1 MLQLLCG
8 SFLWLLCSCSLSD
21 VLCLFLTTKSRVWT
35 TCLRLLL
42 ESGTAR
48 DRTHKLSVAGPT
60 PYHYTPR
67 PKQLSRKYRWMA
79 IEMEV
84 VLSNDTLLCVKR
96 LDFVCLAAWL
106 VVFLC
111 FTLLFWYSCVR
122 CCAHVF
128 VTSMHYECFSLFITS
143 SWLLM
148 PPASSSERLCTIRRP
163 SVPSIDS
170 SSDVVQLVC
179 HSSVAGGRYWSMS
192 AASGQRQCCDPR
204 MIDAGFFLSLWCAMV
219 YILLNSL
226 QMRIK
231 YVILFLNWLKLSNF
245 CSNSILRFLLEYST
259 SLELSYHMIGWNQYI
274 SLLSI
279 HTYYMELKF
288 MQIRI
293 SYLDKL
299 MKLNNKIL
307 RIIQNQPFC
316 SRVDVYTPS
325 LTCCL
330 WILCIL
336 SSYLSWC
343 SNVCFIIS

>member
-1 MLQLLCG
+1 MPGQWCIG
-8 SFLWLLCSCSLSD
+8 GYTRVYTVYQPPGFFWQRI
-21 VLCLFLTTKSRVWT
+21 LTSVIINKQ
-35 TCLRLLL
+35 
-42 ESGTAR
+42 GTFRPFA
-48 DRTHKLSVAGPT
+48 T
-60 PYHYTPR
+60 P
-67 PKQLSRKYRWMA
+67 
-79 IEMEV
+79 
-84 VLSNDTLLCVKR
+84 LCVYPPP
-96 LDFVCLAAWL
+96 FLAIHHCAWL

-274 SLLSI
+274 LLLTI
-279 HTYYMELKF
+279 HTYYM
-288 MQIRI
+288 
-293 SYLDKL
+293 
-299 MKLNNKIL
+299 
-307 RIIQNQPFC
+307 
-316 SRVDVYTPS
+316 
-325 LTCCL
+325 
-330 WILCIL
+330 
-336 SSYLSWC
+336 
-343 SNVCFIIS
+343 